1 MLFEKT
7 EVQLVSNAI
16 MNMLHEEEMEI
27 VNNFHDAVIAKDI
40 DMISELFEV
49 LLFDVKTTFLQKRT

>member
-27 VNNFHDAVIAKDI
+27 VNNFHDAVIAKDTA
-40 DMISELFEV
+40 MMNSLKSYS
-49 LLFDVKTTFLQKRT
+49 LMWKTTFLQKKR